1 MAVDIVERL
10 KRAQVTRATYKLHGV
25 DFEGFASPVV
35 GERDSNA
42 ELDFVVEVFKDCAA
56 EIERLRAERD
66 EYKDAFEFA
75 HKEFHDAL
83 DDLAKM
89 KAERDEARRRY
100 CQSMLEHGEI
110 WRRVEGRNVLCTT
123 HDDVAEIMGW
133 KLP

>member
-66 EYKDAFEFA
+66 D
-75 HKEFHDAL
+75 
-83 DDLAKM
+83 
-89 KAERDEARRRY
+89 ARRRY

-110 WRRVEGRNVLCTT
+110 WRRVDGRNVLCTT